1 MVGTLR
7 STVALMDGISF
18 PKCLQESSWTPICTT
33 ASQQCCTDAM
43 CWNAVHGDTTH
54 GDAVY
59 GDVMCE
65 EDA

>member
-33 ASQQCCTDAM
+33 ASKQCCTDAM